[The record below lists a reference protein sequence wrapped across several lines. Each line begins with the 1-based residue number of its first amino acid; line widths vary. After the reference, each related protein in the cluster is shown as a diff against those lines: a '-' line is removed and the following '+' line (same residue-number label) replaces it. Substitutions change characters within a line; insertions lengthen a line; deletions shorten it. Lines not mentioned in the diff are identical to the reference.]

1 MSSTVQIRG
10 EHTPPAHTPTPKQ
23 KKTCNSL
30 HLSIN
35 HFVLSLSNLSCSP
48 APSSLS
54 PSTFLHFIDRIP
66 KAESRFGKS
75 NPPSPPPPPTLLIK
89 ISLTPYNMFF
99 FLLLFSPSPLP
110 TPGPQHKLKS
120 SVADKKSMAS
130 GRGGSGIG
138 FQVGPEVPEHRPVS
152 PATLST
158 AVSLPCRRCR
168 VFGCR
173 IKMSSANRFHC
184 D

>member
-10 EHTPPAHTPTPKQ
+10 EPTPPADTPTPKQ
-23 KKTCNSL
+23 EKTHNSL

-35 HFVLSLSNLSCSP
+35 HLVLSLSNLSCSP

-54 PSTFLHFIDRIP
+54 PSTFLRFIDRIP
-66 KAESRFGKS
+66 KAESKFGKS
-75 NPPSPPPPPTLLIK
+75 PLPPPLLIK
-89 ISLTPYNMFF
+89 ISLTPLTCIF

-110 TPGPQHKLKS
+110 TSGPQHKLKT

-138 FQVGPEVPEHRPVS
+138 FQVGPEVPEPHNTVHGR
-152 PATLST
+152 
-158 AVSLPCRRCR
+158 
-168 VFGCR
+168 
-173 IKMSSANRFHC
+173 
-184 D
+184 

>member
-1 MSSTVQIRG
+1 MQIRG
-10 EHTPPAHTPTPKQ
+10 EHIPPAHTPAPKQ
-23 KKTCNSL
+23 GKTRNSL

-35 HFVLSLSNLSCSP
+35 HLVLSLSNLSCSP

-66 KAESRFGKS
+66 
-75 NPPSPPPPPTLLIK
+75 NSPPPIPPSLPPLLIK
-89 ISLTPYNMFF
+89 ISLTPSNFLFF
-99 FLLLFSPSPLP
+99 PLLLFSPSPLP
-110 TPGPQHKLKS
+110 TLGPQHKLKI

-130 GRGGSGIG
+130 WAWSSGIG
-138 FQVGPEVPEHRPVS
+138 FQVGPEVPARRPVS

-158 AVSLPCRRCR
+158 AVSLPRRRCR
-168 VFGCR
+168 VFCCR